1 MDLQQFINVSMII
14 AIDLVI
20 LVIIYMIVSFFRLK
34 NSKKP
39 FEELHTKLD
48 IGCSVLLAN
57 GFYGK
62 VVSLDSDIAM
72 VEIAPK
78 VQVKVSRFAIQSI
91 VEAK

>member
-20 LVIIYMIVSFFRLK
+20 LVIIYMIVSFLRLRK
-34 NSKKP
+34 SKRP

-48 IGCSVLLAN
+48 VGNSVLLAN

-62 VVSLDSDIAM
+62 VISLDKDIAL

-78 VQVKVSRFAIQSI
+78 VTVKVSRFAIQSI
-91 VEAK
+91 VEEK

>member
-20 LVIIYMIVSFFRLK
+20 LVIIYMIVSFLRLRK
-34 NSKKP
+34 SKRP

-48 IGCSVLLAN
+48 VGNSVLLAN

-62 VVSLDSDIAM
+62 VISLDKDIAL

-78 VQVKVSRFAIQSI
+78 VNVKVSRFAIQSI
-91 VEAK
+91 VEEK

>member
-20 LVIIYMIVSFFRLK
+20 LVIIYMIVSFLRLRK
-34 NSKKP
+34 SKRP
-39 FEELHTKLD
+39 FEELHIKLD
-48 IGCSVLLAN
+48 VGNSVLLAN

-62 VVSLDSDIAM
+62 VISLDKDIAL

-78 VQVKVSRFAIQSI
+78 VNVKVSRFAIQSI
-91 VEAK
+91 VEEK